1 MFRESR
7 RAKQNLD
14 KEQCVKLLKEER
26 RGVLG
31 MLGDEDYPYALPI
44 NFYYDE
50 EENKIYFHCGPKGHK
65 MDAMKKHDKVS
76 FTVWNQGIQKKD
88 WSYYVDCVVIFGRV
102 HFLEDRDVCR
112 EKLRDFGRKYIRR
125 KMKWRMN
132 LINTLPGRKWD
143 ALPLTICPANWF
155 MKSRGER

>member
-65 MDAMKKHDKVS
+65 MDAMKKHEKVS

-112 EKLRDFGRKYIRR
+112 EKLRDFGRKYIPTEDEMEDELN
-125 KMKWRMN
+125 KHFAGAKVGC
-132 LINTLPGRKWD
+132 I
-143 ALPLTICPANWF
+143 TIDH
-155 MKSRGER
+155 MSGKLVHEK